1 MKISKN
7 YKRIFSRY
15 WGYADQDT
23 PMCWSCYR
31 EFAVDLHHIEARK
44 MGGSPKNLRNTPEN
58 MIPLCRPCHLKAEY
72 SKSFN
77 RDLKAILRNK
87 IDEKLYEESDNGI

>member
-1 MKISKN
+1 MKILKN
-7 YKRIFSRY
+7 YKKVFSDY

-31 EFAVDLHHIEARK
+31 EMAVDIHHLSGRG
-44 MGGSPKNLRNTPEN
+44 MGGSPKNAKNIIVNL
-58 MIPLCRPCHLKAEY
+58 MPLCRPCHLKAEY

-77 RDLKAILRNK
+77 KELKAVLRNK
-87 IDEKLYEESDNGI
+87 LDEKLYEESDNGI